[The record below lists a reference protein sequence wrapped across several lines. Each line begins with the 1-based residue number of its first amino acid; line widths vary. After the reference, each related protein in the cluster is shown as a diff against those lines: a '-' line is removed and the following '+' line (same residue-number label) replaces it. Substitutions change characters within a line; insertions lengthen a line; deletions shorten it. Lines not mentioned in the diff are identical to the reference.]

1 MEALSRSLYP
11 IFYPPRWEV
20 PRLGSRIAIRDSE
33 YDDSFIALILAENSD
48 KHKSHPR
55 IHNKFKA
62 HGNTKTVAHG
72 NTKTVMMT
80 STLHK
85 IWSCQPQAALFMS
98 CFCWSSFSFSW
109 HRFEKNGGNFPRIK
123 AAKCWDKLWNR
134 YPNHYHLE
142 VERWFTSFTILYLHQ
157 GFITIQKEAP
167 FFENGGNDFQGII
180 GFFGKFL
187 SDNMRDTS
195 ATMHTLR

>member
-11 IFYPPRWEV
+11 IFYPPQWEV

-48 KHKSHPR
+48 KHISHPR

-62 HGNTKTVAHG
+62 HRNTKTL
-72 NTKTVMMT
+72 MMT

-109 HRFEKNGGNFPRIK
+109 HRSGKMGGNFPRIK

-142 VERWFTSFTILYLHQ
+142 VPRWFTSFTIFYLH
-157 GFITIQKEAP
+157 
-167 FFENGGNDFQGII
+167 
-180 GFFGKFL
+180 
-187 SDNMRDTS
+187 
-195 ATMHTLR
+195 